1 MQCQQTFIS
10 FPPFKHL
17 LVRGME
23 PAVEVKQLVKV
34 YAKEI
39 RALDQVDLTIEAGKV
54 FALLGPNGAGK
65 TTLMRILTTQ
75 IRPTAGAARVFGLD
89 VIREGAKVR
98 RLVSYVPQEMSV
110 WTDISGYENLL
121 VYAKIFGLP
130 ASDRKRMIA
139 EAMDKLGLG
148 PVANNMVKIYSGG
161 MVRRLELACALIIKP
176 RILFLDE
183 PTIGLDPSARS
194 VVWKEL
200 TAFKKDYGITIF
212 FNTHYMDEADH
223 YSDEIAIINKGQIIK
238 RGTADELKH
247 SIGGEV
253 IEVTTDG
260 LEPNAAVLDSIR
272 ALASVMSAS
281 IENSE
286 IRITV
291 QDAETA
297 LPGIMDALR
306 QGNIPAKKIAMTKPT
321 LDDVFLKYAGTRLDV
336 GGRISDVTHM
346 RTMIK
351 KG

>member
-1 MQCQQTFIS
+1 LS
-10 FPPFKHL
+10 
-17 LVRGME
+17 
-23 PAVEVKQLVKV
+23 
-34 YAKEI
+34 
-39 RALDQVDLTIEAGKV
+39 
-54 FALLGPNGAGK
+54 
-65 TTLMRILTTQ
+65 
-75 IRPTAGAARVFGLD
+75 
-89 VIREGAKVR
+89 
-98 RLVSYVPQEMSV
+98 
-110 WTDISGYENLL
+110 
-121 VYAKIFGLP
+121 
-130 ASDRKRMIA
+130 
-139 EAMDKLGLG
+139 
-148 PVANNMVKIYSGG
+148 PVANNMVKTYSGG

-200 TAFKKDYGITIF
+200 TSFKKDYGITIF

-223 YSDEIAIINKGQIIK
+223 YTDEIAIINKGQIIK

-253 IEVTTDG
+253 IEVTTAG
-260 LEPNAAVLDSIR
+260 LEPNPAILDRIR
-272 ALASVMSAS
+272 ALTSVMSVS
-281 IENSE
+281 VENSE

-291 QDAETA
+291 HNAETA

-306 QGNIPAKKIAMTKPT
+306 QSNIPAKKIAMTKPT